1 MIAKVT
7 NLPMTAKG
15 AILLLLCLSVST
27 TSFGQVRPTVT
38 ANYQHT
44 PLSTIIK
51 SLEESHDVRFL
62 YLQDWVFG
70 VRVTVSA
77 ENMSVDRFLRELTKA
92 TDLFFFMNKDRDIIV
107 SKSRVNPLLRGNFFY
122 QTLSS
127 EEDVVAVEEGSILD
141 EVREDIAV
149 SNSLSKRLFE
159 IGNPK
164 DRFRSKEGVLTGRIS
179 DPENNEPLPGAT
191 VVIKGTTRG
200 TVADNE
206 GIYSLRLPKGQHT
219 LVYQSIGMQDT
230 YRKVMIYDDGKLDV
244 EVMSDLQAL
253 DEVIVTAEQSS
264 VNNIQTGLTKI
275 DMKSLNQVPTLF
287 GEADITKVVFA
298 LPGVQSAGE
307 GASGFNVRGGR
318 TDQNLILLDNV
329 PVYNTNH
336 LFGFFTAFNSDL
348 LESAELY
355 KGGIQA
361 QYGGRVSSV
370 FDVRIR
376 DGDYDK
382 FRAKGGIGPITG
394 KVSVEGPIKQDTS
407 SYILGLRSTYSDW
420 PLKLLSDPA
429 LQNSSAFFA
438 DATAKVSFKL
448 PEGNRLS
455 VSGHHSRDRFR
466 LNSDTVYRYFNNNFA
481 IQWKKVINDNLNLNL
496 SGTLANHSFGL
507 EDASDPSLAF
517 EMDYQVNQTNVNA
530 DFDYFPKDDHKVKF
544 GLNTTTYGVTPLGR
558 SPLGTSSL
566 IVENAPAK
574 ESGLETALYIGDEY
588 RQSEKLTIYG
598 GFRLSMFNR
607 FGPVDQYTFAPGLPR
622 QVSTI
627 SDTISYKRGQIVKTY
642 ATPEFRFSARYKLAD
657 DFSIKASFDK
667 MSQYI
672 HQLTNSIAVS
682 PTDTWKLSNS
692 AIKPQKGNQVSLGLF
707 KEFHKSQLEIST
719 VGFYKKLKNLLEYKN
734 GADLILNE
742 VLEAD
747 IVSAEGRSYG
757 LEFLFKKK
765 AGQLNGWVSYTYAR
779 TFVKANGFF
788 PDERIN
794 DGEEF
799 PASFDQPHNLN
810 VITNYKFT
818 KRINLSVNFT
828 YRTGRP
834 VTLPVTSYEFNG
846 TTFVN
851 FSKRNQ
857 FNIPDYVRLDFAAN
871 FEGNHRVHKKIHGS
885 WSFSVYNLLGR
896 SNAYSV
902 FFRKSGN
909 DLESL
914 KLSVFNQAIPTLTYN
929 FRML

>member
-1 MIAKVT
+1 MTVKIQKSPVT
-7 NLPMTAKG
+7 KYV
-15 AILLLLCLSVST
+15 LLFVLCLFLNKSAQ
-27 TSFGQVRPTVT
+27 GQTGPTVS
-38 ANYQHT
+38 ANYQST

-51 SLEESHDVRFL
+51 SMEESYDLRFL
-62 YLQDWVFG
+62 YMPDWVLG

-77 ENMSVDRFLRELTKA
+77 NNLSLPRFFRELSKA
-92 TDLFFFMNKDRDIIV
+92 TDLFFYMNEGGDVIV
-107 SKSRVNPLLRGNFFY
+107 SKSRINPNLGGNFFY
-122 QTLSS
+122 QTLTP
-127 EEDVVAVEEGSILD
+127 EEEIIVESSILD
-141 EVREDIAV
+141 EVREEVNV

-164 DRFRSKEGVLTGRIS
+164 DRFKSKEGVLTGRIS
-179 DPENNEPLPGAT
+179 DPENDEALPGAT

-206 GIYSLRLPKGQHT
+206 GVYSIRLPKGQHT
-219 LVYQSIGMQDT
+219 LIYQSIGMQDT
-230 YRKVMIYDDGKLDV
+230 YRRVMIYDNGKLDV
-244 EVMSDLQAL
+244 EVLSDLRSL

-298 LPGVQSAGE
+298 LPGVQTTGE

-348 LESAELY
+348 LESADLY

-370 FDVRIR
+370 FDVKIR
-376 DGDYDK
+376 DGDYEK

-394 KVSVEGPIKQDTS
+394 KVSVEGPIKKDTS

-438 DATAKVSFKL
+438 DVTAKTSFKL
-448 PEGNRLS
+448 ADGNSLS
-455 VSGHHSRDRFR
+455 FSAHHSRDRFR
-466 LNSDTVYRYFNNNFA
+466 LNSDTVYTYFNNNFSV
-481 IQWKKVINDNLNLNL
+481 QYKKIITDNLNLNL
-496 SGTLANHSFGL
+496 SGTFANHSFGL
-507 EDASDPSLAF
+507 EDDSDPALAF
-517 EMDYQVNQTNVNA
+517 EMDYEVNQTNLNA
-530 DFDYFPKDDHKVKF
+530 DFDYFPKEDHKVKF
-544 GLNTTTYGVTPLGR
+544 GLNNTMYGVTPLGR
-558 SPLGTSSL
+558 RPLGTSSL
-566 IVENAPAK
+566 IVENSPIK
-574 ESGLETALYIGDEY
+574 EKGLETALYIGDEY
-588 RQSEKLTIYG
+588 RHSEKLSLYG
-598 GFRLSMFNR
+598 GFRLSLFNR
-607 FGPVDQYTFAPGLPR
+607 FGPADEYSFAPGLPR
-622 QVSTI
+622 QISTI
-627 SDTISYKRGQIVKTY
+627 SDTTFHQSGKIVQTY

-657 DFSIKASFDK
+657 DLSVKVSFDK
-667 MSQYI
+667 MAQYI

-707 KEFHKSQLEIST
+707 KEFNKSQLEVST
-719 VGFYKKLKNLLEYKN
+719 VGFYKKLKNLIEYKN

-765 AGQLNGWVSYTYAR
+765 TGKLNGWISYTYSR
-779 TFVKANGFF
+779 TFVKADGFF

-810 VITNYKFT
+810 LITNYKFT
-818 KRINLSVNFT
+818 RRVNLSLNFT
-828 YRTGRP
+828 YRSGRP

-902 FFRKSGN
+902 FFRK
-909 DLESL
+909 
-914 KLSVFNQAIPTLTYN
+914 KWQ
-929 FRML
+929 